1 MSWALT
7 EGWAVVAGSL
17 LRTAGTS
24 AQAWAELTEYRDVLA
39 TIPEVAGQTLVRY
52 LARFAVSLLAAY
64 TGEVGGVLGSSLME
78 PYLEAWAEKRARLAK
93 LARLTAV
100 WAVLMAGSALV
111 LGGAAIHLAVTYN
124 E

>member
-1 MSWALT
+1 M
-7 EGWAVVAGSL
+7 
-17 LRTAGTS
+17 
-24 AQAWAELTEYRDVLA
+24 LA
-39 TIPEVAGQTLVRY
+39 TIPEVAGQY

-78 PYLEAWAEKRARLAK
+78 PYPKPGQKKGLAGKK
-93 LARLTAV
+93 LARRTAV